1 MIFFMLS
8 VFKLSFDYTMHIHV
22 YLSLFWFW
30 YGWYLIR
37 NELFEAC
44 RLTPYKQNLK
54 SFGKGLLFMPFELL
68 LVQRSHTKV
77 EYFFQYQNLTKQWK
91 QKILRLF
98 FKLFKKFSF
107 AWYVGMPFFWFV
119 LFSYDT
125 IEKCKWIYIMYSL
138 MQIELFNKKNR
149 GFIVHLNKKDY
160 ADFLTLHWLIAR
172 CALIFIKMNNGKDK
186 HHYDSLIQ

>member
-8 VFKLSFDYTMHIHV
+8 VFKLSFDYTMHKNV

-54 SFGKGLLFMPFELL
+54 SFGKGLLFMPFELR

-77 EYFFQYQNLTKQWK
+77 EYFFSISKFNKTMKTKD
-91 QKILRLF
+91 
-98 FKLFKKFSF
+98 FKTIFELFKKIAF
-107 AWYVGMPFFWFV
+107 ASYFGMPFFWFV
-119 LFSYDT
+119 LFSYGT
-125 IEKCKWIYIMYSL
+125 IEKCKWIYIMYSW
-138 MQIELFNKKNR
+138 MQIEIFNKKNR
-149 GFIVHLNKKDY
+149 GLIVHLNKRDY

-172 CALIFIKMNNGKDK
+172 CALIFIKNE
-186 HHYDSLIQ
+186 QWQR